1 MGPCLMNQAESGRW
15 PQHWG
20 STATHCL
27 PHTKLV
33 LTHEFQGQPS
43 ALQSLTK
50 RTKTARKESWGIDL
64 QRIVGEGHIIIKLAV
79 MDQRARPPSLS
90 HSQPENTPASRWGIF
105 IYTYM
110 YMRTR
115 TRIWVLTYSTR
126 LPNSGL
132 ITCTVVTNTHQSTH
146 SHLMHA
152 FVTNALWLNAG

>member
-1 MGPCLMNQAESGRW
+1 
-15 PQHWG
+15 
-20 STATHCL
+20 
-27 PHTKLV
+27 
-33 LTHEFQGQPS
+33 
-43 ALQSLTK
+43 
-50 RTKTARKESWGIDL
+50 
-64 QRIVGEGHIIIKLAV
+64 

-115 TRIWVLTYSTR
+115 TRILTYSAR
-126 LPNSGL
+126 LPNSGPV
-132 ITCTVVTNTHQSTH
+132 TCTVVTNTHQSTH